1 MAQTMMLYI
10 RVACSATTAE
20 ISKTI
25 IAVSA
30 GIALL
35 GMRHAECKPKGYGK
49 QHGDEE
55 SKKDVK
61 SSNTCKCITWRGE
74 EII

>member
-1 MAQTMMLYI
+1 MMLYV

-25 IAVSA
+25 VAVSA

-35 GMRHAECKPKGYGK
+35 GMRHAECEPDGYGK
-49 QHGDEE
+49 QHSDEE
-55 SKKDVK
+55 SKKM
-61 SSNTCKCITWRGE
+61 
-74 EII
+74 